1 MREYKLIA
9 HRGSHKFA
17 KENSLFSFF
26 NAINENYYGFECD
39 VRQSKDKKF
48 YIYHDMLYDGK
59 LFKSFNSNE
68 IICDTLESVLK
79 LNTNKI
85 ILLEIKDPFIDIDNL
100 VETLIKYSDKN
111 IYVMSFYNTVIDKLN
126 IKNKTYKVGI
136 LNYVLNTNKKYSE
149 KEKTDTLLYPT
160 LFIGLTTSRHNLYDR
175 INKRVEAM
183 INNGLIDEAK
193 KIYDTNI
200 RSKAV
205 MTPIG
210 YKELFM
216 YFDNEISLENAI
228 DLIKQ
233 RSRKYAK
240 RQYTWFNNQ
249 MNIKWFNTDYDNFS
263 NTIKEVVDYIEC
275 QK

>member
-39 VRQSKDKKF
+39 VRETKDKKF

-100 VETLIKYSDKN
+100 VKTLNKYSDKN

-126 IKNKTYKVGI
+126 TKYWYSTMRERDGEHYEEAIEGI
-136 LNYVLNTNKKYSE
+136 ISRAKIPIRA
-149 KEKTDTLLYPT
+149 LLGKST
-160 LFIGLTTSRHNLYDR
+160 
-175 INKRVEAM
+175 
-183 INNGLIDEAK
+183 
-193 KIYDTNI
+193 
-200 RSKAV
+200 
-205 MTPIG
+205 
-210 YKELFM
+210 
-216 YFDNEISLENAI
+216 ISVN
-228 DLIKQ
+228 D
-233 RSRKYAK
+233 
-240 RQYTWFNNQ
+240 F
-249 MNIKWFNTDYDNFS
+249 MNIQIGDI
-263 NTIKEVVDYIEC
+263 IKLDSKVDDELDVYVGNIM
-275 QK
+275 K

>member
-1 MREYKLIA
+1 MYDSIIIGSGPAGITASLYMARAVLKVLIISKNQSA
-9 HRGSHKFA
+9 LDKA
-17 KENSLFSFF
+17 EK
-26 NAINENYYGFECD
+26 IENYYGFECD

-136 LNYVLNTNKKYSE
+136 LNYVLNTTEKHFKYDFICILRPLLNDKIIEFVKK
-149 KEKTDTLLYPT
+149 
-160 LFIGLTTSRHNLYDR
+160 
-175 INKRVEAM
+175 
-183 INNGLIDEAK
+183 NN
-193 KIYDTNI
+193 
-200 RSKAV
+200 
-205 MTPIG
+205 
-210 YKELFM
+210 KELFV
-216 YFDNEISLENAI
+216 YGNYNNNF
-228 DLIKQ
+228 
-233 RSRKYAK
+233 KYDFP
-240 RQYTWFNNQ
+240 YY
-249 MNIKWFNTDYDNFS
+249 I
-263 NTIKEVVDYIEC
+263 VD
-275 QK
+275 

>member
-9 HRGSHKFA
+9 HRGSHKYA

-39 VRQSKDKKF
+39 VRGTKDKKF

-100 VETLIKYSDKN
+100 VKTLIKYSDKN

-136 LNYVLNTNKKYSE
+136 LNYVLNTTEKHFKYDFICILRPLLNDKIIEFIKK
-149 KEKTDTLLYPT
+149 
-160 LFIGLTTSRHNLYDR
+160 
-175 INKRVEAM
+175 
-183 INNGLIDEAK
+183 NN
-193 KIYDTNI
+193 
-200 RSKAV
+200 
-205 MTPIG
+205 
-210 YKELFM
+210 KELFV
-216 YFDNEISLENAI
+216 YGNYNNNF
-228 DLIKQ
+228 
-233 RSRKYAK
+233 KYDFP
-240 RQYTWFNNQ
+240 YY
-249 MNIKWFNTDYDNFS
+249 I
-263 NTIKEVVDYIEC
+263 VD
-275 QK
+275 

>member
-1 MREYKLIA
+1 MYDSIIIGSGPAGITASLYMARAGLNVLIISKNQSA
-9 HRGSHKFA
+9 LNKA
-17 KENSLFSFF
+17 EK
-26 NAINENYYGFECD
+26 IENYYGFECD

-136 LNYVLNTNKKYSE
+136 LNYVLNTTEKHLELIANDNGEIDIENILSE
-149 KEKTDTLLYPT
+149 
-160 LFIGLTTSRHNLYDR
+160 
-175 INKRVEAM
+175 M
-183 INNGLIDEAK
+183 I
-193 KIYDTNI
+193 
-200 RSKAV
+200 
-205 MTPIG
+205 
-210 YKELFM
+210 
-216 YFDNEISLENAI
+216 
-228 DLIKQ
+228 
-233 RSRKYAK
+233 
-240 RQYTWFNNQ
+240 
-249 MNIKWFNTDYDNFS
+249 
-263 NTIKEVVDYIEC
+263 
-275 QK
+275 

>member
-85 ILLEIKDPFIDIDNL
+85 ILLEIKDPLSFIKEYSFKDDKEIFEFILNVNSKLDLKTNKSEYL
-100 VETLIKYSDKN
+100 DSYISTKYSDKN

-136 LNYVLNTNKKYSE
+136 LNYVLNTTEKHFKYDFICILRPFLNDKIIDFVKK
-149 KEKTDTLLYPT
+149 
-160 LFIGLTTSRHNLYDR
+160 
-175 INKRVEAM
+175 
-183 INNGLIDEAK
+183 NN
-193 KIYDTNI
+193 
-200 RSKAV
+200 
-205 MTPIG
+205 
-210 YKELFM
+210 KELFV
-216 YFDNEISLENAI
+216 YGNYNNNF
-228 DLIKQ
+228 
-233 RSRKYAK
+233 KYDFP
-240 RQYTWFNNQ
+240 YY
-249 MNIKWFNTDYDNFS
+249 I
-263 NTIKEVVDYIEC
+263 VD
-275 QK
+275 